1 MNDNKYRPL
10 SPWAYFGYQILFAI
24 PVIGIIL
31 LIFYSLSDS
40 NINRRNF
47 ARSYFCVYVLAIV
60 IFIIGV
66 VFCGGF
72 FGGFFDGFF
81 DKILEIFNQ

>member
-10 SPWAYFGYQILFAI
+10 SPWAYFGYQILFALPI
-24 PVIGIIL
+24 IGIIL

-60 IFIIGV
+60 IVIISV
-66 VFCGGF
+66 VF
-72 FGGFFDGFF
+72 FGGFF

>member
-10 SPWAYFGYQILFAI
+10 SPWAYFGYQILFALPI
-24 PVIGIIL
+24 IGIIL

-60 IFIIGV
+60 IVIIGV
-66 VFCGGF
+66 VF
-72 FGGFFDGFF
+72 FGGFF

>member
-10 SPWAYFGYQILFAI
+10 SPWAYFGYQILFALPI
-24 PVIGIIL
+24 IGIIL

-60 IFIIGV
+60 IVIIGV
-66 VFCGGF
+66 VAAMTMPSLSSNVTRYSKSKG
-72 FGGFFDGFF
+72 
-81 DKILEIFNQ
+81 